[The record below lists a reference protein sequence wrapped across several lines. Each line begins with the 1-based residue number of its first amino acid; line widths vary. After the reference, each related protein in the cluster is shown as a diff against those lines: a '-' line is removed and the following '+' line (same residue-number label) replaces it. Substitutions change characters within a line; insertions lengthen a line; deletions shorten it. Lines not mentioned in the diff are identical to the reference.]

1 MLVFVSIMKT
11 DSSYTE
17 EFSDRIQKREVL
29 WMTFM
34 ELTEMLRE
42 KRYVDLMKAIDEMN
56 AIDAAEFLATLEAE
70 ELPIVFRLLKKDT
83 AADIFAELTSDLQEQ
98 IIHGMSDR
106 EIARIVEDLFVDD
119 AVDLLEELPANMV
132 NRILKNTSPEQRG
145 ILNRFLKYPED
156 SAGSVMTSEFVSI
169 YDSLTVE
176 GAVEY
181 IRRTGVDK
189 ETVYVIYVTDR
200 SKILRGTVGLRDLL
214 FAAPEERIADLMETS
229 VIRVLTTDDKEKAAS
244 IISKYDLLALP
255 VVDSE
260 ERLVGIITVDDA
272 LDVINEEATEDIEKM
287 AAITPTDKPYL
298 KTGVFA
304 TFRKR
309 IPWLLLLMIS
319 ATFTGTII
327 THYEASL
334 GQMVILTAFIP
345 LLMDTG
351 GNAGGQTSVTIIRGL
366 SLGELRMGNILRILW
381 KEFRVSL
388 LCGVTLALVV
398 FGKAMLIDRASFTV
412 AAVIAIT
419 VLATVIVAK
428 LVGATLPILAK
439 RVGFDPA
446 VMASPFIT
454 TIVDAVALLIY
465 FGIASLLLGI

>member
-1 MLVFVSIMKT
+1 MSLL
-11 DSSYTE
+11 
-17 EFSDRIQKREVL
+17 Q
-29 WMTFM
+29 
-34 ELTEMLRE
+34 LTELLRSGRFVE
-42 KRYVDLMKAIDEMN
+42 LMKAIDEMN
-56 AIDAAEFLATLEAE
+56 AVDAAEFLATLEAH

-83 AADIFAELTSDLQEQ
+83 AADIFAELDVDLQEQ
-98 IIHGMSDR
+98 IIQGMSDK
-106 EIARIVEDLFVDD
+106 EIGRVVDHLFVDD

-169 YDSLTVE
+169 YETLTVE
-176 GAVEY
+176 RAVEY
-181 IRRTGVDK
+181 IRRTGIDK
-189 ETVYVIYVTDR
+189 ETVYVIYVTDH
-200 SKILRGTVGLRDLL
+200 SKILRGTIGLRDLL
-214 FAAPEERIADLMETS
+214 FAAPEKIIADLMETA
-229 VIRVLTTDDKEKAAS
+229 VIQVLTTDDKETAANA
-244 IISKYDLLALP
+244 ISKYDLLALP

-260 ERLVGIITVDDA
+260 HRLVGIITVDDA
-272 LDVINEEATEDIEKM
+272 LDVIHEEATEDIEKM

-304 TFRKR
+304 TFGKR

-327 THYEASL
+327 THYESAL
-334 GQMVILTAFIP
+334 EQVVLLTAFIP

-351 GNAGGQTSVTIIRGL
+351 GNAGGQTSVTVIRGL
-366 SLGELRMGNILRILW
+366 SLGELKMGNILKILW

-388 LCGVTLALVV
+388 LCGMTLSTVV
-398 FGKAMLIDRASFTV
+398 FGKAMLVDRASATV
-412 AAVIAIT
+412 AAVIAVT

-428 LVGATLPILAK
+428 LVGASLPIFAK
-439 RVGFDPA
+439 RIGFDPA

-465 FGIASLLLGI
+465 FGFATLILKIG

>member
-1 MLVFVSIMKT
+1 MTELLRSQRFV
-11 DSSYTE
+11 
-17 EFSDRIQKREVL
+17 
-29 WMTFM
+29 
-34 ELTEMLRE
+34 ELIT
-42 KRYVDLMKAIDEMN
+42 VIDEMN
-56 AIDAAEFLATLEAE
+56 AVDAAEFLATLEAH

-83 AADIFAELTSDLQEQ
+83 AADIFAELDSDLQEE
-98 IIHGMSDR
+98 IIQGMSDK
-106 EIARIVEDLFVDD
+106 EIERVMKHLFVDD

-132 NRILKNTSPEQRG
+132 NRILKNTSLEQRG
-145 ILNRFLKYPED
+145 VLNRFLKYPED

-169 YDSLTVE
+169 YETMTVDR
-176 GAVEY
+176 AVEY
-181 IRRTGVDK
+181 IRRTGIDK
-189 ETVYVIYVTDR
+189 ETVYVIYVTDS

-214 FAAPEERIADLMETS
+214 FASPEDKISDLMETS
-229 VIRVLTTDDKEKAAS
+229 VIHALTTEDKEKAANA
-244 IISKYDLLALP
+244 ISKYDLLALP

-260 ERLVGIITVDDA
+260 HRLVGMITVDDA
-272 LDVINEEATEDIEKM
+272 LDVIHEEATEDIEKM

-304 TFRKR
+304 TFGKR

-327 THYEASL
+327 THYEHAL
-334 GQMVILTAFIP
+334 EQVVLLTAFIP

-366 SLGELRMGNILRILW
+366 SLGELKMGNILKILW

-388 LCGVTLALVV
+388 LCGIMLSAVV
-398 FGKAMLIDRASFTV
+398 FGKAVWIDGASVAV

-428 LVGATLPILAK
+428 LVGASLPILAK
-439 RVGFDPA
+439 RIGFDPA

-465 FGIASLLLGI
+465 FGFARLILKI

>member
-1 MLVFVSIMKT
+1 MT
-11 DSSYTE
+11 
-17 EFSDRIQKREVL
+17 VL
-29 WMTFM
+29 
-34 ELTEMLRE
+34 ELTELLRN
-42 KRYVDLMKAIDEMN
+42 KRFVELMKAIDEMN
-56 AIDAAEFLATLEAE
+56 AVDAAEFLATLEAE
-70 ELPIVFRLLKKDT
+70 ELPILFRLLKKDT
-83 AADIFAELTSDLQEQ
+83 AADIFAELEPDLQEQ
-98 IIHGMSDR
+98 IIEGMSDK
-106 EIARIVEDLFVDD
+106 EIARVMEHLFVDD

-132 NRILKNTSPEQRG
+132 NRILKNTSSEQRG

-169 YDSLTVE
+169 YESLTVE
-176 GAVEY
+176 KAVEY

-200 SKILRGTVGLRDLL
+200 SKVLRGTVGLRDLL
-214 FAAPEERIADLMETS
+214 FAAPEETIADLMETA
-229 VIRVLTTDDKEKAAS
+229 VIQVLTTDDKEVAATA
-244 IISKYDLLALP
+244 ISKYDLLALP

-260 ERLVGIITVDDA
+260 NRLVGIITVDDA

-304 TFRKR
+304 TFGTR

-327 THYEASL
+327 THYESAL
-334 GQMVILTAFIP
+334 GQLVILTAFIP

-351 GNAGGQTSVTIIRGL
+351 GNAGGQTSVTVIRGL
-366 SLGELRMGNILRILW
+366 SLGELKMGNILRILW

-388 LCGVTLALVV
+388 LCGITLAVVV
-398 FGKAMLIDRASFTV
+398 FGKAMLIDRASPAV
-412 AAVIAIT
+412 ALVIALT

-428 LVGATLPILAK
+428 LVGASLPILAK
-439 RVGFDPA
+439 RIGFDPA

-465 FGIASLLLGI
+465 FGIANLLLGI